1 MAEMNAIEKKI
12 LEKLSRLEDDQQRR
26 VLEFV
31 EQLTMPTRRYTAR
44 ELMQVPV
51 HERNTILRAQLERFA
66 DEKFE
71 TFEA

>member
-1 MAEMNAIEKKI
+1 MNAIEQKTF
-12 LEKLSRLEDDQQRR
+12 EKLSHLEVEQQRR

-31 EQLTMPTRRYTAR
+31 EQLTTPIRHYTAR

-51 HERNTILRAQLERFA
+51 HERNTILFAQLERFA

-71 TFEA
+71 TFEP